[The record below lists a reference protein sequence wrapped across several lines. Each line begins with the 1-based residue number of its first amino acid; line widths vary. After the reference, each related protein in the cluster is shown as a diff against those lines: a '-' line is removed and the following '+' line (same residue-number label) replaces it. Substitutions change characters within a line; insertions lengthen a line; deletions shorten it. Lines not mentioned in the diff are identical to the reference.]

1 LEEVSK
7 ASYTLKGYGQTMLNK
22 IMLIGNLGRD
32 PELNVTAEGT
42 PVTKFSLA
50 VSRNY
55 TTKSGERKEETEWF
69 NIVAWEKLAET
80 CERYLHKGSKVYIE
94 GRLTQR
100 KYTDREGVQRTSV
113 DVIASN
119 MEMLTP
125 KSASSGSES
134 YSVAGVGDG
143 NDPFLPDYP
152 DDLS

>member
-1 LEEVSK
+1 
-7 ASYTLKGYGQTMLNK
+7 MLNK

-50 VSRNY
+50 VSRKTSN
-55 TTKSGERKEETEWF
+55 GEKETEWL
-69 NIVAWEKLAET
+69 NIVAWRQLAEI

-100 KYTDREGVQRTSV
+100 KYTDKEGIQRTAV
-113 DVIASN
+113 EVIAN
-119 MEMLTP
+119 DMKMLDS
-125 KSASSGSES
+125 KSASSGADSF
-134 YSVAGVGDG
+134 SVVGAGD
-143 NDPFLPDYP
+143 NSDPFLPDYP